1 MLRKFLE
8 AGPST
13 RCVTGALGRSE
24 TLSIQISLFS
34 IDTKISKVASFLMCV
49 P

>member
-13 RCVTGALGRSE
+13 RCATAWQKRDPINSNFA
-24 TLSIQISLFS
+24 I
-34 IDTKISKVASFLMCV
+34 
-49 P
+49 